1 MLPVSEV
8 NTQSWSCAQQNRHDL
23 NPALRGQPAPIQ
35 ASRRWPVERTHAW
48 GNQYGKLR
56 WCTERRRLVV
66 AFWLALANAAIVC
79 GRLVRRAWTCYRWDG
94 RPRRRP

>member
-1 MLPVSEV
+1 LWV
-8 NTQSWSCAQQNRHDL
+8 
-23 NPALRGQPAPIQ
+23 QPSAACSARSPLQ
-35 ASRRWPVERTHAW
+35 ASRRWPAERTHAW

-66 AFWLALANAAIVC
+66 AFWLALVNAVIVC
-79 GRLVRRAWTCYRWDG
+79 GRLLRRAWSCYRWQA